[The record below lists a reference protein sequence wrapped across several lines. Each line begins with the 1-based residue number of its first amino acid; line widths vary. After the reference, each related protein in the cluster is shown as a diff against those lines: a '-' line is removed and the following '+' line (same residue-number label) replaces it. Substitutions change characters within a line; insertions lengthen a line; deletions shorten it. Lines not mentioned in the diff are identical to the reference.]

1 MINKNFKPNSM
12 KHYIK
17 LFIAFTIL
25 SQNISAQETIYP
37 APEQKGTF
45 FITNATIHVGNGQ
58 VINNGTIKITN
69 GKIESVGNNIA
80 VAGGSKIIDAKG
92 KQVYPGLI
100 SSITNLGLKEVSSG
114 VRGSND
120 YDELGDINPSVRSIV
135 AYNTD
140 SKVINTLR
148 SNGILL
154 ANIIPQNDEDT
165 SPNLITGTSSVVQL
179 DAWNW
184 EDAAYRMDG
193 NMHLNMP
200 SVLTRTSRFASPA
213 TSTQPPVDPVK
224 QALDQV
230 DKLKTFF
237 REAKAYLNEGTHK
250 QTNLKFEATKGLF
263 NKTQKLFVHCNT
275 VKEVLLAI
283 DFSSEFGFD
292 VVIVETNITGGGGSV
307 QGSVS
312 WQIADLLKQNNI
324 AVIVQTMHSLPQTID
339 DDVDQ
344 PYKAPYMLQKAGV
357 LFAIND
363 NSGDAR
369 GRNLM
374 FNAGTAVTYGLTKE
388 EALTAITLNAAKIL
402 GIANRTGS
410 IEVGKD
416 ANIVISEGDILDM
429 KSSVVTN
436 AFIQGREINLSNKHT
451 QLYERYKYK
460 YGLK

>member
-1 MINKNFKPNSM
+1 M

-25 SQNISAQETIYP
+25 TQHVYAQETIYP

-58 VINNGTIKITN
+58 VINNGAIKITN
-69 GKIESVGNNIA
+69 GKIESVGSNIA
-80 VAGGSKIIDAKG
+80 VPGGSKIIDAKG

-135 AYNTD
+135 AYNSD

-154 ANIIPQNDEDT
+154 ANVIPQDEEGRSST
-165 SPNLITGTSSVVQL
+165 LITGTSSVVQL

-200 SVLTRTSRFASPA
+200 SVLTRTNRFASQSV
-213 TSTQPPVDPVK
+213 STQPPVDPVK

-237 REAKAYLNEGTHK
+237 REAKAYLQEGTHK

-283 DFSSEFGFD
+283 DFSTEFGFD
-292 VVIVETNITGGGGSV
+292 VVIVETNITGGGGSI
-307 QGSVS
+307 QGSVT

-363 NSGDAR
+363 NAGDAR
-369 GRNLM
+369 GRNLV
-374 FNAGTAVTYGLTKE
+374 FNAGTAVAYGLTKE

-410 IEVGKD
+410 IEAGKD

-429 KSSVVTN
+429 KSSVISN